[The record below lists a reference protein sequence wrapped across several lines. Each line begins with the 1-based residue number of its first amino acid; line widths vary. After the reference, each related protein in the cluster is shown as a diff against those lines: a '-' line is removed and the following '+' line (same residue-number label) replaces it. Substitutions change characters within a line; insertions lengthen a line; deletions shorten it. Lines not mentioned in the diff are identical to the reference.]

1 MWTMRSGLEIWSDQ
15 DGPRSLTAIDVESAG
30 AFSAFFL
37 WMRMRRMQRWAIGSE
52 DIKEGAIMVDGDSK
66 GEGMDRKTEWNMN
79 DKLEGE
85 KTRER
90 RRKKKKKKKERKR
103 PQLSSSSGP
112 WSVHTDRGPR
122 FGPDQD
128 GPASILILSPWLDLK

>member
-90 RRKKKKKKKERKR
+90 RRKKKKKKKERGLNYPPR
-103 PQLSSSSGP
+103 LVLGQCTPTGGRVLVRTRTGLHRSSSCHHG
-112 WSVHTDRGPR
+112 W
-122 FGPDQD
+122 
-128 GPASILILSPWLDLK
+128 I